1 MRPLFLI
8 FLFLMSF
15 GSSAYA
21 AADCST
27 PRSAADSLFTGLAVE
42 SPSNAD
48 FCFATPSKSGS
59 DAERLANQLLQVLDA
74 RGLFIQLN
82 DLPNEAQ
89 PLTEDG
95 QPTEHVALHRDLP
108 EIYLVPENGA
118 WQYSSDSMTAI
129 SELYRETFSA
139 ISLWFQNLLPKVF
152 SEPLLLG
159 VRPWQLLWFSVLIFS
174 GLFIGFIAHSV
185 VGARIRQAI
194 EHAGHKMDAS
204 LYARVRVPTILLT
217 TGAVLLWG
225 VSDLQL
231 TIKPSLFLYYCA
243 KGMISLAV
251 VLLSMRLID
260 VFGRILEERAAATEG
275 RMDDQLIPV
284 AIRISKLFAALVGLI
299 FVLQNIGVNVSALIA
314 SLGVGGIAVALA
326 AKDTLANV
334 FGSVTI
340 FTDRPF
346 QVGDLVSIN
355 GHVGS
360 VEEVGLRST
369 RIRTGANSLLTVP
382 NASIV
387 NATIDNLGAR
397 EFRRVKAN
405 LGLTYGTPTEKIE
418 AFMAG
423 IHEIL
428 ESTEEVRKDNYE
440 VHFLEF
446 GPSSLDIFVNFHIKV
461 DGWHH
466 EMAVRSKI
474 NLDVIRLT
482 ERLGVDFAFPSQ
494 SLYVETLPQKS

>member
-1 MRPLFLI
+1 MRHLISLFVLLLSI
-8 FLFLMSF
+8 
-15 GSSAYA
+15 GSTAHA

-27 PRSAADSLFTGLAVE
+27 PRQAADSLFTGLAAE

-48 FCFATPSKSGS
+48 FCFQLASDKNS
-59 DAERLANQLLQVLDA
+59 DAERLANQLLQVFDA

-82 DLPNEAQ
+82 ELPNDAQ

-95 QPTEHVALHRDLP
+95 QPIEHVDLHLELP
-108 EIYLVPENGA
+108 EIYLIPADGS
-118 WQYSSDSMTAI
+118 WRYSEESMAAI
-129 SELYRETFSA
+129 SELYRETFSG

-159 VRPWQLLWFSVLIFS
+159 LRAWQLLWFGVLIFS
-174 GLFIGFIAHSV
+174 GLFVGFVAHSV

-194 EHAGHKMDAS
+194 ENAGHRMDAE

-231 TIKPSLFLYYCA
+231 TIKPSLFLYYAA

-260 VFGRILEERAAATEG
+260 VFGRMLEERAAETEG

-284 AIRISKLFAALVGLI
+284 AIRIAKLFAALVGLI

-355 GHVGS
+355 GNVGS

-405 LGLTYGTPTEKIE
+405 LGLTYGTPTAKIE
-418 AFMAG
+418 AFIAG
-423 IHEIL
+423 VKEIL
-428 ESTEEVRKDNYE
+428 EKTEEVRKDNYE

-446 GPSSLDIFVNFHIKV
+446 GPSSLDVFVNFHIQV
-461 DGWHH
+461 EGWHH
-466 EMAVRSKI
+466 EMVVRSTI
-474 NLDVIRLT
+474 NLEIIRLT

-494 SLYVETLPQKS
+494 SLYVESLPSKA